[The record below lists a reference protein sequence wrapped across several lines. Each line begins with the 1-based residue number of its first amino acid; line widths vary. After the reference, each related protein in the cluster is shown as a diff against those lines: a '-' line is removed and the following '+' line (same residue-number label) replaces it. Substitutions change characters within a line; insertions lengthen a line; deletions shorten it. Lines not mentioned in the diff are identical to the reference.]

1 MNVKLQI
8 IMINALNV
16 MLQIIVMK
24 HLMEIYSVNA
34 NAMMVTMMMG
44 QIMHANNA
52 IIVGKQNLNYN
63 NFK

>member
-1 MNVKLQI
+1 MKRQI
-8 IMINALNV
+8 IIINVLNV

-34 NAMMVTMMMG
+34 NAMMVTMTME
-44 QIMHANNA
+44 QIMYANNA

>member
-8 IMINALNV
+8 IMINVLNV

-34 NAMMVTMMMG
+34 NAMMVTMMME
-44 QIMHANNA
+44 
-52 IIVGKQNLNYN
+52 
-63 NFK
+63 